1 MARSLENQILSFGEL
16 QEPHTSLTIA
26 YSSVRVETG
35 KLYNG
40 MEPIDPIRHLII
52 ILQENARD
60 MGGDGLKNIQIKMV
74 PLTQPDGTQII
85 DYYAMATI
93 IN

>member
-1 MARSLENQILSFGEL
+1 V
-16 QEPHTSLTIA
+16 EPD
-26 YSSVRVETG
+26 
-35 KLYNG
+35 KLYTE

-60 MGGDGLKNIQIKMV
+60 MGGDGLKNIQIQV
-74 PLTQPDGTQII
+74 TPITLSDGRQVI

-93 IN
+93 VQLLEE